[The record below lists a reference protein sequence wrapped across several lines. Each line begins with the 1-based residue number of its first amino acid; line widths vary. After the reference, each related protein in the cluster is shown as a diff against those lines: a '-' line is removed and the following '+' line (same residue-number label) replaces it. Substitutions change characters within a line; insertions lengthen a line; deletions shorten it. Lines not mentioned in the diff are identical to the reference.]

1 MREQSIWSQL
11 KRILVVVSC
20 TSLDEVKDFRNAIKS
35 VGLNINDC
43 EIIALVAS
51 KKEKSI
57 LGELSSVT
65 YFTTGDVNFLGKV
78 KDAGL
83 KKVLGRSFDALF
95 FVGDFPQR
103 TIKIMNPLKSPLRI
117 GINSSVK
124 NCTIYINSLTST
136 PEHLINFARQTL
148 EKTT

>member
-1 MREQSIWSQL
+1 MSEQSIWSQL
-11 KRILVVVSC
+11 KRILVVVNFS
-20 TSLDEVKDFRNAIKS
+20 SVDEVKEFRNAIKS
-35 VGLNINDC
+35 AGLNINDC
-43 EIIALVAS
+43 EIIALVTS
-51 KKEKSI
+51 KKEKSV

-65 YFTTGDVNFLGKV
+65 YFTKGDINFLGKV

-95 FVGDFPQR
+95 FVGDFPN
-103 TIKIMNPLKSPLRI
+103 KVLKVVKPLKEPFRI
-117 GINSSVK
+117 GMNSSVK

-136 PEHLINFARQTL
+136 PEHLINFAKQTL

>member
-1 MREQSIWSQL
+1 MSEQSIWSQL
-11 KRILVVVSC
+11 KRILVVVNFNSV
-20 TSLDEVKDFRNAIKS
+20 DEVKEYRNAIKNA
-35 VGLNINDC
+35 GLNINDC
-43 EIIALVAS
+43 EIIALVTS
-51 KKEKSI
+51 KKEKSV
-57 LGELSSVT
+57 LDELSSVT
-65 YFTTGDVNFLGKV
+65 YFAKSDINFLGKV

-95 FVGDFPQR
+95 FVGDFPQK
-103 TIKIMNPLKSPLRI
+103 TLKILHPLKSTLRI